1 MTPAREQ
8 VANEV
13 NIHAWNIYRKE
24 QVFYQAEVL
33 VDFQIEERVNNQID
47 IGVKRQ
53 VWNKLR

>member
-24 QVFYQAEVL
+24 DVFYHAEVL
-33 VDFQIEERVNNQID
+33 VDFQIEERVNNRID
-47 IGVKRQ
+47 IGVKRP